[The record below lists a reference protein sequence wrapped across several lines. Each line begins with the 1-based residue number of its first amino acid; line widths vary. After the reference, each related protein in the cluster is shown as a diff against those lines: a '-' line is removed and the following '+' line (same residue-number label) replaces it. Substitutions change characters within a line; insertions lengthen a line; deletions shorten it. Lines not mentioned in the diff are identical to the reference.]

1 MKVIFMDFIR
11 GNKGPFPDTLVK
23 LARDEALTLEEEIC
37 PLYKDLLLR
46 RRKLGE
52 DIVNYRLK

>member
-1 MKVIFMDFIR
+1 MDFIR